1 LVAEQASFCQALAS
15 SAASDPKVDPVGF
28 EALAVIAAKVALFDG
43 TRAML
48 TKLLR
53 DHIVKSSPFC
63 GAIHEILTGAEY
75 SPSLA
80 LAIDIRETIGH
91 FHKTF
96 DEIYFVLDGE
106 IALRLHDPTTGK
118 TTEQRLGADEL
129 CVISEGVHHKVVM
142 SSAQNRL
149 CVICVPHFDPS
160 DEHKS
165 EVLATTA

>member
-1 LVAEQASFCQALAS
+1 M
-15 SAASDPKVDPVGF
+15 
-28 EALAVIAAKVALFDG
+28 I
-43 TRAML
+43 
-48 TKLLR
+48 TKLLS
-53 DHIVKSSPFC
+53 DHVVKTSPFC

-80 LAIDIRETIGH
+80 LAIDIRETVPH

-96 DEIYFVLDGE
+96 DEVYFVLDGE
-106 IALRLHDPTTGK
+106 ISLALHDPATGK

-129 CVISEGVHHKVVM
+129 CVITKGVHHKVVR
-142 SSAQNRL
+142 SSAKNRL

-165 EVLATTA
+165 EILATATA

>member
-1 LVAEQASFCQALAS
+1 VAVF
-15 SAASDPKVDPVGF
+15 
-28 EALAVIAAKVALFDG
+28 FDG
-43 TRAML
+43 TRAL
-48 TKLLR
+48 ITKLLS

-80 LAIDIRETIGH
+80 LAIDIRETVAH

-96 DEIYFVLDGE
+96 DEIYFVLNGE
-106 IALRLHDPTTGK
+106 IALALHDPGTGK
-118 TTEQRLGADEL
+118 TTEQRLSADEL
-129 CVISEGVHHKVVM
+129 CVISKGVHHKVM
-142 SSAQNRL
+142 NSSAKNRL

-165 EVLATTA
+165 EVLAATAT